1 MHVCIRVRI
10 RICTCTCACGPVCA
24 SSFVIRRMQRDGERE
39 KEWPCKREGGGRG
52 RERGGE
58 AKGRRG
64 GGGGTHDRCEM
75 QLRRLILYAVRCNGL
90 LSSTAASREE
100 HFSSPGRTKIR
111 WPPDS
116 LHERVRY
123 LLYPPH
129 VPRTQFL
136 SVFRYPKVNSVSIL
150 RYVILA
156 TKELS

>member
-1 MHVCIRVRI
+1 MTEKGRKSGR
-10 RICTCTCACGPVCA
+10 A
-24 SSFVIRRMQRDGERE
+24 SAKGEGEAESGVEKQR
-39 KEWPCKREGGGRG
+39 GGG
-52 RERGGE
+52 
-58 AKGRRG
+58 G